1 MNEYIKSVRSTFGK
15 MMFTRRKSLP
25 NNDMIV
31 SKKQEKNT
39 PTDLEHSSKAQGR
52 SNSVQTQ
59 PENPDLFQR
68 KAKLYKKQKTR
79 KKSSP
84 CEAKISKKDMMT
96 DWNASY
102 EKMCQRAEILNLAI
116 KTAEKDELA
125 VKPVTRFTTEAGQG
139 SKRCKTFFSVH
150 SVSSAG
156 IDNSQD
162 CGGTGTS
169 EGTTMNIK
177 DDRDKC
183 RYLYDTQSLDGIE
196 I

>member
-1 MNEYIKSVRSTFGK
+1 MNEYIKSVKSTFGK
-15 MMFTRRKSLP
+15 MVFTRRKSLP
-25 NNDMIV
+25 NNDMIAG
-31 SKKQEKNT
+31 KKQEKKN
-39 PTDLEHSSKAQGR
+39 PTDMKPSSKAQGR
-52 SNSVQTQ
+52 SNSVQSQ

-84 CEAKISKKDMMT
+84 CEDKISKKDMMT
-96 DWNASY
+96 EWNASY
-102 EKMCQRAEILNLAI
+102 EEMCQRAEILNLAI

-125 VKPVTRFTTEAGQG
+125 VKPVTRFITEAGQG

-156 IDNSQD
+156 IDISQE
-162 CGGTGTS
+162 CGGIGAS
-169 EGTTMNIK
+169 GGTTAKNR
-177 DDRDKC
+177 DDRDNCKF
-183 RYLYDTQSLDGIE
+183 LYDTQSLDGIE